1 MAAPLTPAPPR
12 RAFEEP
18 GAALDF
24 DKVERNVRS
33 MVAQNAPEADI
44 DGYLA
49 SEGLTAEKFAAAM
62 AGKTRTVGDDVKGA
76 GVYVDRLGRKFA
88 SGGTFGGAE
97 EISAATNA
105 AITGGTKMAGI
116 PGPGSQAP
124 SFGERYDE
132 NVDAERKIDKDFTR
146 ENPIAATAAEI
157 GGNIAGTAALL
168 RQFPGLAPL
177 LGGGGISAPMAMR
190 MAKTAAGGMALGGA
204 GGFLSGEG
212 GFVPRVLNAGLGA
225 AFGGAVGA
233 ALPPVAA
240 GASAVGRMIAES
252 APGRFVGEKV
262 VAPVA
267 RAVAGMADDATPR
280 VPAGALSAAAPEG
293 GPGVAMDGPAASVS
307 EAARRVAE
315 GATGESVLRR
325 GAVERMVERMVKDG
339 QTPEQIAARLA
350 DLGQDAMPFMA
361 AGESGRRLARTAANM
376 PGKGPEIAAA
386 AIKEEARGIGPRVMR
401 EVSASVAPDAAYF
414 TAFEKAAAE
423 RAKQATAMYK
433 AASDAGLKVSPE
445 MAALAKTPAIREAFA
460 AVKADAERFGQALT
474 DAEIADLVKR
484 TMNAQAQA
492 KMASGVA
499 VNKKMV
505 DNAANAWEAA
515 LWAANPKLADA
526 SKAYKVNSAVID
538 ALDEGRKFM
547 AGGTGE
553 TATAMLPE
561 ALAAR
566 FKTMGD
572 AEKEAFRVGVASAM
586 RSKVMGGPRSAR
598 ALNAQIDESGE
609 LRAKLTEIL
618 GAPNAARIFKM
629 AGMEAER
636 AGAVRRVI
644 GGSDTA
650 WKLADA
656 AEEGIP
662 MMGGGQQSGVVN
674 RMLNAAIDR
683 YKQGARGNEEVRNE
697 LARLLFS
704 RDPVENAR
712 TLEAIQ
718 QIYLQRMGG
727 GAHPAVMGAATQAL
741 PSAIGG
747 IIGGR

>member
-1 MAAPLTPAPPR
+1 MAAPLTPAAPR

-88 SGGTFGGAE
+88 SGGTFGGAD

-124 SFGERYDE
+124 SFGERYDA

-212 GFVPRVLNAGLGA
+212 GFGPRALNAGLGA
-225 AFGGAVGA
+225 AVGGTIGA

-293 GPGVAMDGPAASVS
+293 GPGVALDSPAASVS

-315 GATGESVLRR
+315 GAAPDSVTRR
-325 GAVERMVERMVKDG
+325 GAIDRIVERMVRDKM
-339 QTPEQIAARLA
+339 TPEQIAARLA
-350 DLGQDAMPFMA
+350 DLGEDAMPFMA
-361 AGESGRRLARTAANM
+361 GGESVKRIARLAANM
-376 PGKGPEIAAA
+376 PGEGPEIAAR
-386 AIKEEARGIGPRVMR
+386 AIKEEARSIGPRVMKT
-401 EVSASVAPDAAYF
+401 VGATVAPDASYF
-414 TAFEKAAAE
+414 NAFEKAAE
-423 RAKQATAMYK
+423 QRAAQAARAYK
-433 AASDAGLKVSPE
+433 AASDAGLKVSPQ
-445 MAALAKTPAIREAFA
+445 MAEIAKVPAVREAFA
-460 AVKADAERFGQALT
+460 AVKADAERFGQTLT
-474 DAEIADLVKR
+474 DVEIADLVKR
-484 TMNAQAQA
+484 TMNTQAEA
-492 KMASGVA
+492 AMARGVA

-505 DNAANAWEAA
+505 ESAAGAWERA
-515 LWAANPKLADA
+515 LYDANPELRAAA
-526 SKAYKVNSAVID
+526 SAYRSNSAVME

-561 ALAAR
+561 AVAAR

-572 AEKEAFRVGVASAM
+572 AEKEAFRVGIASTLRA
-586 RSKVMGGPRSAR
+586 RVMDGPRAAR
-598 ALNAQIDESGE
+598 ATVAKIDESGE
-609 LRAKLTEIL
+609 LRAKLTEML

-629 AGMEAER
+629 AGAEGER
-636 AGAVRRVI
+636 ASAVRRVI

-650 WKLADA
+650 YKLAEA
-656 AEEGIP
+656 AEEGIAG
-662 MMGGGQQSGVVN
+662 MGNVPGGVTA
-674 RMLNAAIDR
+674 RILNAALER
-683 YKQGARGNEEVRNE
+683 YREGARGNEGVRNE
-697 LARLLFS
+697 LARILFS
-704 RDPVENAR
+704 RDPIENAR
-712 TLEAIQ
+712 AMEAIQ